1 MNNVPT
7 QSAGSSGVVASD
19 WNTYV
24 RDNFDAIKSGHVVCT
39 SSTRPTGV
47 DEGTMIYESDTQK
60 VLIYNAGWV
69 EVMDLD
75 NTGAAP
81 AALVPFLAPVG
92 SIMQYAAAS
101 EPSGW
106 VFCQGQELAIGSAGS
121 TYYGLSSLLGT
132 SYGALT
138 NGSGGAGSSHFRV
151 PDFRGRIP
159 IGLGTNAD
167 VGTLSS
173 NDGVTNV
180 DLRTPK
186 HKHTLNGAITNAG
199 VITTGGHSVDHSHG
213 GTTGGESGHTHT
225 VNMVSQTDYQAGSN
239 RTGLRPGGSYATAGA
254 AGTHTHA
261 FSTGG
266 VSADHTHNVP
276 DHGHANTFTVGPQ
289 VASSAL
295 DTLPYA
301 VVNYIIKY

>member
-1 MNNVPT
+1 MSYSTMNNVPT
-7 QSAGSSGVVASD
+7 QSPGSSGVVASD

-92 SIMQYAAAS
+92 SVMQYAAGA

-121 TYYGLSSLLGT
+121 TYYNLAQALGT
-132 SYGALT
+132 TYGALT
-138 NGSGGAGSSHFRV
+138 NGSGGAGSTHFRV
-151 PDFRGRIP
+151 PNLAGRVP
-159 IGLGTNAD
+159 
-167 VGTLSS
+167 VGAGSAAQ
-173 NDGVTNV
+173 DGGSGS
-180 DLRTPK
+180 
-186 HKHTLNGAITNAG
+186 GAI
-199 VITTGGHSVDHSHG
+199 SG
-213 GTTGGESGHTHT
+213 GTTWSETVGTWRGKRDHTLTSAESGVPAHAHSINAWAT
-225 VNMVSQTDYQAGSN
+225 TDGAGSHSHTIDAV
-239 RTGLRPGGSYATAGA
+239 REVIGRAAGGSTFGKLDNGGSQSTSSAGGHNHTIPATATQNNTA
-254 AGTHTHA
+254 ANA
-261 FSTGG
+261 
-266 VSADHTHNVP
+266 ANAHNITQPLLV
-276 DHGHANTFTVGPQ
+276 
-289 VASSAL
+289 L
-295 DTLPYA
+295 
-301 VVNYIIKY
+301 NYIIKY

>member
-1 MNNVPT
+1 MSYSTMNNVPT

-92 SIMQYAAAS
+92 SIMQFAAAS

-106 VFCQGQELAIGSAGS
+106 VFCTGQELAIGSSGS
-121 TYYGLSSLLGT
+121 TYYNLSQTLGT
-132 SYGALT
+132 TYGALT
-138 NGSGGAGSSHFRV
+138 NGSGGAGSTHFRV
-151 PDFRGRIP
+151 PNLSGRVP
-159 IGLGTNAD
+159 VGAGT
-167 VGTLSS
+167 
-173 NDGVTNV
+173 
-180 DLRTPK
+180 
-186 HKHTLNGAITNAG
+186 GAG
-199 VITTGGHSVDHSHG
+199 G
-213 GTTGGESGHTHT
+213 GTTGAAGTTPNGAQTLSGRSLGAWFGDERLHAHNHTGSTNNTGGHTHSISHTDQGYASQNSGNGSTFIMGNLNGYNNFGAGVQLVANTNGAHEHT
-225 VNMVSQTDYQAGSN
+225 VSTVD
-239 RTGLRPGGSYATAGA
+239 AGA
-254 AGTHTHA
+254 GTA
-261 FSTGG
+261 QNMQPAI
-266 VSADHTHNVP
+266 V
-276 DHGHANTFTVGPQ
+276 
-289 VASSAL
+289 L
-295 DTLPYA
+295 
-301 VVNYIIKY
+301 NYIIKY